1 MNPSRI
7 GTPLNKQIDEWMFHF
22 NGKAVKFTVHMKR
35 RRDPEAGES
44 GAGALGLATF
54 HAYLDRQYLL
64 DNGMNLKELGFPI
77 TPVSGHDY
85 NEVFEKVKH
94 SVWAA
99 KDQAWDKVI
108 AMAVKGIDRRTDAD
122 KVKFSW
128 GIGYRSKDGTLY
140 KTADSRNY
148 VSRRPGELLH
158 DSMSFDKDDIK
169 ILPYTE
175 ELEASLTNMDGMFV
189 QFVGALKGIIANPER
204 LLAATCKLLPIP
216 LTDAEIAAKVDDEKN
231 EGKLKL

>member
-7 GTPLNKQIDEWMFHF
+7 GTPINKKIDEWLFHF
-22 NGKAVKFTVHMKR
+22 NGKAVKFDVHMKR
-35 RRDPEAGES
+35 PRDPEKGDTH
-44 GAGALGLATF
+44 GGLLKLATF
-54 HAYLDRQYLL
+54 HAYLDRKYLVR
-64 DNGMNLKELGFPI
+64 NGVSEKELGFPM
-77 TPVSGHDY
+77 TPVSGDSY
-85 NEVFEKVKH
+85 NEVFEKVKNT
-94 SVWAA
+94 VWSA
-99 KDQAWDKVI
+99 KDQAWDKVV

-128 GIGYRSKDGTLY
+128 GVGFRSKDGTLY

-158 DSMSFDKDDIK
+158 DSMSFDQDDIK

-175 ELEASLTNMDGMFV
+175 ELEAALTNVDGMFV
-189 QFVGALKGIIANPER
+189 QFVGALKGLLDSPER

-216 LTDAEIAAKVDDEKN
+216 LTDAEVAAKVEDESMK
-231 EGKLKL
+231 GKLKL